1 LVIKGGNVVDDTS
14 VFCGRRD
21 VVVVRDCC
29 GGLSV
34 SDHLP
39 QPETLPDGLRD
50 YRAAMLRGEAR
61 FRLSASIVTGLRVYR
76 NAVRQVAGSSFM
88 PLSRFGWIGDA
99 RDELAISGAVCT
111 VAA

>member
-1 LVIKGGNVVDDTS
+1 VVIKGGNVVDDTS
-14 VFCGRRD
+14 VFGGRRD

-39 QPETLPDGLRD
+39 QPETLPDLRD
-50 YRAAMLRGEAR
+50 YRAALPRGKAR

-88 PLSRFGWIGDA
+88 PFSRFGWIGDA
-99 RDELAISGAVCT
+99 RDELAISGAVCI